1 MEKKLPKVFANAFN
15 KKLNNTQEIFYGN
28 GNNIELNRSF
38 SLNEIIKKINNIFN
52 SSDHIFRSNVLIT
65 TKDGEKEEVIIGKT
79 SNSILTMTGESIR
92 LSEILDIKK
101 K

>member
-1 MEKKLPKVFANAFN
+1 MEKKLPKVFANHFN

-28 GNNIELNRSF
+28 VNISQSNRSF

-52 SSDHIFRSNVLIT
+52 SSDHIFKSIVLIT

-79 SNSILTMTGESIR
+79 ANSILTMTGKTIR
-92 LSEILDIKK
+92 LNEIIDIKK